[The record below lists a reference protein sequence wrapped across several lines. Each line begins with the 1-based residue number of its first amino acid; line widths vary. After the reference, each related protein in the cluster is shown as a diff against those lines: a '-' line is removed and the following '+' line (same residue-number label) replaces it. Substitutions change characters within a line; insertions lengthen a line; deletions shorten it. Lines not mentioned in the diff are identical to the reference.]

1 MMNKLL
7 KKLPTEGLL
16 IIVVVL
22 IILMV
27 IIYLTKIESV
37 IESHNKIIVTNITEI
52 EDNNAIFINSNEIDE
67 NITLEKPVEKVI
79 EEVEPVKTTVRLFYI
94 KVTDDGEITLKSVL
108 KSIYVGKTPL
118 GKSLEELLK
127 GPDTMEIN
135 RGLLTLIPEG
145 AKILS
150 LSIKDGIAYIN
161 FNELFRFNPLGVEG
175 YMAQI
180 QQIVYTATEYESVDS
195 VQFTIDG
202 AKQEYLGPEGVYIG
216 RPISRED
223 LEL

>member
-1 MMNKLL
+1 MKKILE
-7 KKLPTEGLL
+7 KLPTEGLL

-22 IILMV
+22 ISLIVV
-27 IIYLTKIESV
+27 IYMTKIESV
-37 IESHNKIIVTNITEI
+37 IESHNKIIVTDISETKT
-52 EDNNAIFINSNEIDE
+52 NNALFISNNDVDE
-67 NITLEKPVEKVI
+67 NITLDKPVEDVI
-79 EEVEPVKTTVRLFYI
+79 EEVTPVKTTVRLFFI

-108 KSIYVGKTPL
+108 KSIYTGTTPL
-118 GKSLEELLK
+118 GKSLEQLLK
-127 GPDTMEIN
+127 GPDTEEIN

-145 AKILS
+145 AKIIS
-150 LSIKDGIAYIN
+150 INIKDGIAYLN

-175 YMAQI
+175 YLAQI
-180 QQIVYTATEYESVDS
+180 KQIVYTATEYESVKS

-223 LEL
+223 LKL